1 MTTVDNS
8 HLRLID
14 PIFIQAKLRAEFRL
28 PADSVFQSNLRILG
42 TGITSSQT
50 DSYSPTLGANGAIS
64 AIHIYDGA
72 ELLDSITDFN
82 TYQSWKNLN
91 KSNDANISQNRR
103 LDYVGLGF
111 CQDGV
116 QSATSNQLDDDD
128 YTLKAQIP
136 VADNIGKGSWLS
148 LRNCLSFLRNSMVLP
163 TNVFRQLRV
172 VLTFKSAEAL
182 KDAVRD
188 RRDGTLSTNTG
199 LVLACNE
206 VSEGDVKEAMKRN
219 YRGVVYQPYEF
230 DAVNIAAVSGT
241 ANTNDSTKVI
251 AQQNDFVVH
260 GFNNKKLKRLLVV
273 HKPTDNTTWVNG
285 NVNKGY
291 GNNASQALFRESL
304 NVRINGVNKL
314 AGNGVEGKNRRL
326 AMLTDT
332 FGDVNIIQGQQY
344 CATQDFNNYVAG
356 ANTLQSTQGAVD
368 YAGVICEDY
377 VNTLQV
383 FLNRSGVYNNAGLNQ
398 SIRLILMGEVEK
410 AVIMNNDGSYRIVY
424 TQ

>member
-1 MTTVDNS
+1 MTSVDNS

-28 PADSVFQSNLRILG
+28 PANSVFQSNLRVLG
-42 TGITSSQT
+42 TGITSNVA

-64 AIHIYDGA
+64 AIHLYDGA

-91 KSNDANISQNRR
+91 KTNDSNISQNRR
-103 LDYVGLGF
+103 LDYVGIGF

-116 QSATSNQLDDDD
+116 QSATADVLDDDD
-128 YTLKAQIP
+128 YTIKAQNP
-136 VADNIGKGSWLS
+136 VADNIGKGSWLN
-148 LRNCLSFLRNSMVLP
+148 LRSCLSFLRNSMVVP
-163 TNVFRQLRV
+163 TNVYRQLRV

-182 KDAVRD
+182 KEAVRD

-199 LVLACNE
+199 LVLACDE
-206 VSEGDVKEAMKRN
+206 VAEGDVKEAMKRN
-219 YRGVVYQPYEF
+219 YNGVVYQPYEF
-230 DAVNIAAVSGT
+230 DAVNVPSITT
-241 ANTNDSTKVI
+241 ANTNDSTKVV
-251 AQQNDFVVH
+251 ATNNDFLIH
-260 GFNNKKLKRLLVV
+260 GFNNKKLKRLLLV
-273 HKPTDNTTWVNG
+273 HQPTDSTTYVNG

-291 GNNASQALFRESL
+291 GKNASQAQFREAL

-314 AGNGVEGKNRRL
+314 AGDGVTGKNRRL

-344 CATQDFNNYVAG
+344 CATQDFNKYVAG
-356 ANTLQSTQGAVD
+356 ANTLQATQGAVD
-368 YAGVICEDY
+368 YGGLIVEEYI
-377 VNTLQV
+377 NTLQI
-383 FLNRSGVYNNAGLNQ
+383 FFNRSGCFDNGALNQ
-398 SIRLILMGEVEK
+398 QLRLICMGEVEK
-410 AVIMNNDGSYRIVY
+410 AVIMNSDGSYRIVY

>member
-1 MTTVDNS
+1 MTSVDNS
-8 HLRLID
+8 TLRLID

-28 PADSVFQSNLRILG
+28 PANSVFQSNLRILG
-42 TGITSSQT
+42 TGITSNVA

-64 AIHIYDGA
+64 AIHIYDGGM
-72 ELLDSITDFN
+72 LLDSITDFN
-82 TYQSWKNLN
+82 TYSSWKNLN
-91 KSNDANISQNRR
+91 KTNDSNISQNRR

-116 QSATSNQLDDDD
+116 QSATANQLDDDD
-128 YTLKAQIP
+128 YTLKAQNP
-136 VADNIGKGSWLS
+136 VADNIGKGSWLN
-148 LRNCLSFLRNSMVLP
+148 LRSCLAFLRSSIVLP
-163 TNVFRQLRV
+163 TNVYRQLRV

-188 RRDGTLSTNTG
+188 RRDGTLGTNTG
-199 LVLACNE
+199 LVLACDE
-206 VSEGDVKEAMKRN
+206 VDEGDVKEAMKKN
-219 YRGVVYQPYEF
+219 YNGVVYSPYEF
-230 DAVNIAAVSGT
+230 DAVNLPAVAGT
-241 ANTNDSTKVI
+241 ANTNDGTRVI
-251 AQQNDFVVH
+251 ATNNDFLVH

-291 GNNASQALFRESL
+291 GNNASQALFREAL
-304 NVRINGVNKL
+304 NIRINGVNKL
-314 AGNGVEGKNRRL
+314 AGDGVTGKNRRL

-344 CATQDFNNYVAG
+344 CATQDFNNYVSG
-356 ANTLQSTQGAVD
+356 ANTLQATQGAVD

-377 VNTLQV
+377 INTLQI
-383 FLNRSGVYNNAGLNQ
+383 FLNRSGVYDNAGLNQ
-398 SIRLILMGEVEK
+398 QIRVILMGEVEK
-410 AVIMNNDGSYRIVY
+410 AVIMNSDGTYRIVY